1 MKLTLGKVAASKLLI
16 LTSLISRGKIS
27 DVDLKNCIGC
37 MDRILKWKAQTEKMK
52 YLSTNTQIIYQ
63 NHYLKSQLLHSPINN
78 MHNRLTNKD
87 WQQKHRNRLY
97 IYHIKRHWQLVQTQ
111 IINRTNMKVFN
122 NTINM
127 MKNSICRTIQSRII
141 KDSWAIIKAQNNLIM
156 MKWIILFR

>member
-1 MKLTLGKVAASKLLI
+1 MSLKLFKFKQIKETMGNNSYSKIVILMAVKNQLNCMKLTLGKVAASKLLI

-97 IYHIKRHWQLVQTQ
+97 IYHIKRH
-111 IINRTNMKVFN
+111 
-122 NTINM
+122 
-127 MKNSICRTIQSRII
+127 
-141 KDSWAIIKAQNNLIM
+141 
-156 MKWIILFR
+156 